1 MQKGQKSSPYD
12 YGDCG
17 RLRPFSAAS
26 GRRRMSESPSDAISR
41 PLATI
46 TRVEK
51 NYLCAE
57 AKDGGAEWFVRS
69 SYFYGRWVFF

>member
-1 MQKGQKSSPYD
+1 M
-12 YGDCG
+12 
-17 RLRPFSAAS
+17 A
-26 GRRRMSESPSDAISR
+26 SR

-57 AKDGGAEWFVRS
+57 AKDGGAEYFVRTS
-69 SYFYGRWVFF
+69 SMRGASKSSWCALRTGDVVEYSVKVAAGRSIITDVVKKC